1 MKTLLFNAIIAIENI
16 AAPFSAVL
24 PMKMEFS
31 MLTIISSG
39 LMYAFPKFGKC
50 RAPPFD
56 PLFEINSQLI
66 VMFFTKSWNVI
77 APPYPAKLIVP
88 LAVLFAYFPLNL
100 LLLASPKKIIAPPP
114 KFAVLF
120 IKSLLK
126 ILLFVLP

>member
-1 MKTLLFNAIIAIENI
+1 MKTLLFNAIIAIEYI
-16 AAPFSAVL
+16 APPFFALL
-24 PMKMEFS
+24 PMKMQFS
-31 MLTIISSG
+31 MLTMISSG
-39 LMYAFPKFGKC
+39 LMYASPKFGKC
-50 RAPPFD
+50 RAPPSD

-77 APPYPAKLIVP
+77 APPCPAKSIVP

-100 LLLASPKKIIAPPP
+100 LLLASPLKYIAPPP

-126 ILLFVLP
+126 ILLFVLL